1 MEGIRYATCEQY
13 MMSRKALLFGD
24 TAAYQRIL
32 AEADPRKCKHLG
44 GQVTPFC
51 SKDWDAAKREI
62 VFRGNL
68 EKFRQNPALLDM
80 LLDTAD
86 AVLAEASPL
95 DRVWGAGLAKEQLVK
110 EDDTL
115 LVMPAQWSG
124 ENLLGLAL
132 MHVRTAICGE

>member
-1 MEGIRYATCEQY
+1 
-13 MMSRKALLFGD
+13 
-24 TAAYQRIL
+24 
-32 AEADPRKCKHLG
+32 
-44 GQVTPFC
+44 
-51 SKDWDAAKREI
+51 
-62 VFRGNL
+62 
-68 EKFRQNPALLDM
+68 M